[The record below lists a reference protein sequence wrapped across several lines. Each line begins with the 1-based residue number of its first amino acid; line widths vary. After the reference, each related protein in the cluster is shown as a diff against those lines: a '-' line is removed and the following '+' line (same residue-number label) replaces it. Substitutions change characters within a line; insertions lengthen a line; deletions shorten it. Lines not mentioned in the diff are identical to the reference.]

1 MASYKVVMTKDA
13 ETDLEDINNYIAD
26 HDSKIDNVDY
36 VLDELLKVTNTLAN
50 FPMKG
55 SIPKE
60 LQSLGI
66 REYRQIFFKT
76 LSCHLSH
83 NSKTSGY
90 LYYCGWQTR
99 HASPAYSATFR
110 VKISYC
116 IFLS

>member
-26 HDSKIDNVDY
+26 HDSIDNVDY

-55 SIPKE
+55 CTPKE

-66 REYRQIFFKT
+66 REYQQIFFKPYRVIYHT
-76 LSCHLSH
+76 IAKQVVIFIIADGRRDMQALL
-83 NSKTSGY
+83 
-90 LYYCGWQTR
+90 TR
-99 HASPAYSATFR
+99 R
-110 VKISYC
+110 
-116 IFLS
+116 LLG